1 MSLAIFFPEIYT
13 KQTVG
18 TFYHNQKNGQ
28 YMMEIGY
35 KIPKKQVKNWN
46 SAHSCHDI
54 AVAVLRALG
63 PSLNLGQP
71 QKCIKI

>member
-35 KIPKKQVKNWN
+35 KIPKKQVK
-46 SAHSCHDI
+46 I
-54 AVAVLRALG
+54 
-63 PSLNLGQP
+63 
-71 QKCIKI
+71 